1 MSIVTKLKDTAAD
14 GPAPAGTLKLVANAA
29 TGTYVAV
36 DASGAV
42 LPLGGEG
49 LPAGGTPGQ
58 VVTKIEGGAAWD
70 DAPAGGAPSGT
81 WTDMLPPNGAC
92 STEDGAP
99 RIVVAEASSARFEL
113 SLDVGT
119 KYSTRVRGTATV
131 ILDVIKEESVSPGA
145 GEYRLEIGYSDADGA
160 PQSFGITPGSNA
172 VSFDFEV
179 SPDHSSPIVVP
190 FLVNRIDATNVYS
203 EWVDCEVTQCDL
215 LLHDAGTVTTSAFTM
230 TPLAVTG
237 QNNGGSGGGH
247 IAKAGTLASA
257 TTIEIVGYYPS
268 DVTGLGGAAATN
280 FYAPRWINE
289 DDYVAVEPAAAIP
302 VFGAEPP
309 AGSEG
314 DWGWIGG
321 DAFDTTIPA
330 DQWSICK
337 VKIDGGAPVFALLS
351 NMAGF

>member
-1 MSIVTKLKDTAAD
+1 MAA
-14 GPAPAGTLKLVANAA
+14 AFHLTRA
-29 TGTYVAV
+29 
-36 DASGAV
+36 
-42 LPLGGEG
+42 
-49 LPAGGTPGQ
+49 
-58 VVTKIEGGAAWD
+58 I
-70 DAPAGGAPSGT
+70 
-81 WTDMLPPNGAC
+81 
-92 STEDGAP
+92 
-99 RIVVAEASSARFEL
+99 
-113 SLDVGT
+113 GT
-119 KYSTRVRGTATV
+119 KTATRLRGNATAV
-131 ILDVIKEESVSPGA
+131 LDVIKTDNGLSAA
-145 GEYRLEIGYSDADGA
+145 GSFVLAIGGEQFPIIAGTNTVAFAFDIPPDYGSTADEFSISFAAKATGSDNVASAWAEIS
-160 PQSFGITPGSNA
+160 
-172 VSFDFEV
+172 
-179 SPDHSSPIVVP
+179 
-190 FLVNRIDATNVYS
+190 
-203 EWVDCEVTQCDL
+203 VTQCDL
-215 LLHDAGTVTTSAFTM
+215 LMDSSGTVATDPLTM

-237 QNNGGSGGGH
+237 QNNSGSGGGH

-268 DVTGLGGAAATN
+268 DVGDLAASSATN